1 VTVRFTLNG
10 RPAETE
16 AGGMLSLLSV
26 LRTELGHRGA
36 KPGCGEGRCGACTV
50 LVDSEPV
57 VSCLLPVILA
67 DGREVRTVEGLAG
80 PGGELSPLQ
89 QAVLDQLGL
98 QCGACTPGIL
108 MTLTAL
114 LERLPAPSEL
124 EVREALTGN
133 LCRCTGYES
142 IVAAALATA
151 PEARE
156 WAR

>member
-1 VTVRFTLNG
+1 VTVHFTLNG

-16 AGGMLSLLSV
+16 AECMRSLLSV
-26 LRTELGHRGA
+26 LRGELGYTGA

-50 LVDSEPV
+50 LVDSEPA
-57 VSCLLPVILA
+57 VSCLLPVILVE
-67 DGREVRTVEGLAG
+67 GREVRTVEGLAG

-89 QAVLDQLGL
+89 HAVLDHLGL

-108 MTLTAL
+108 MALTAL
-114 LERLPAPSEL
+114 LERSPAPSEL

-142 IVAAALATA
+142 IVAAALDAA
-151 PEARE
+151 PGAGP
-156 WAR
+156 